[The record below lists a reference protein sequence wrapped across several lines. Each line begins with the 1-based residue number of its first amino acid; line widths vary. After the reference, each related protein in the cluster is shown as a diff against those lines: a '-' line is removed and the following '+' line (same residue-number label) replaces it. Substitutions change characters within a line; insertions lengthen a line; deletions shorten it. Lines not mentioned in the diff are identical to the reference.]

1 MATTNNFNGGVLPT
15 DFEPSVSSYFGL
27 IEKIT
32 EQAIDFATGYNPL
45 DFLDKGKWENGKTLE
60 QSVIELAEAYDFDGT
75 AIDVFAQSNPSVI
88 AYMFSDW
95 TEKQYEQTVSR
106 LDIMGV
112 LNNDKSVEDV
122 STKIVSSLTEGEY
135 FEDYNTLKALLL
147 FSKDSVNNANYITQ
161 ANANA
166 ITTGDELLELIRN
179 VIDEMKFTNNKYYG
193 TGVSLKSRTRAEN
206 IVVLLPINVK
216 NRLDVKTLAYVYQL
230 QKDEIVAEIHTIDT
244 EDNIVYIFDKNAY
257 GSRTR
262 LRELTSQRNEKALK
276 ENFWLTTSR
285 LYYFSPI
292 FKATYID
299 ASGMFATADNDG
311 E

>member
-1 MATTNNFNGGVLPT
+1 MATNNFNGGVLPA
-15 DFEPSVSSYFGL
+15 DFEPSVSTYFGL

-45 DFLDKGKWENGKTLE
+45 NFLDKGKWENGTTLE

-75 AIDVFAQSNPSVI
+75 AVDVFAQSNPSVI
-88 AYMFSDW
+88 AFMFSDW
-95 TEKQYEQTVSR
+95 TDKQYEATVKK
-106 LDIMGV
+106 LDIMGI

-135 FEDYNTLKALLL
+135 FEDYNTLKSLLL
-147 FSKDSVNNANYITQ
+147 FSKDTSACPNYITK
-161 ANANA
+161 AGDVS
-166 ITTGDELLELIRN
+166 TGASLLETIRN
-179 VIDEMKFTNNKYYG
+179 VIDEMKFTNNLYYG
-193 TGVSLKSRTRAEN
+193 HDVPLKSRARGEN
-206 IVVLLPINVK
+206 IVVLLPLKVK
-216 NRLDVKTLAYVYQL
+216 NRLDVQTLAYVYQL

-244 EDNIVYIFDKNAY
+244 TDNIVYVFDKNAY

-262 LRELTSQRNEKALK
+262 LRELTSQRNEKALS

-285 LYYFSPI
+285 LYYYSPI

-299 ASGMFATADNDG
+299 ASGMM